1 MKKLLDIK
9 IPEPETIKED
19 NSEED
24 NSEEDNSEE
33 DSFGSKYIQVSNLP
47 YVDRLD
53 AQEIDIETL
62 KEQMF
67 LVRNILKSDRD
78 ACVQCQSL
86 KRAGI
91 VLFAFSGILN
101 AFMLYQSF

>member
-9 IPEPETIKED
+9 IPEPETIK
-19 NSEED
+19 
-24 NSEEDNSEE
+24 EDNSEE

-91 VLFAFSGILN
+91 VLFAFSSILN
-101 AFMLYQSF
+101 AMVLYRSF

>member
-1 MKKLLDIK
+1 MKKLLDVK
-9 IPEPETIKED
+9 ISEPETIK
-19 NSEED
+19 ED

>member
-9 IPEPETIKED
+9 IPEPETF
-19 NSEED
+19 EED
-24 NSEEDNSEE
+24 NIEEDNSEE
-33 DSFGSKYIQVSNLP
+33 DSIESKFIKVSNLP

>member
-9 IPEPETIKED
+9 IPEPETIK
-19 NSEED
+19 ED